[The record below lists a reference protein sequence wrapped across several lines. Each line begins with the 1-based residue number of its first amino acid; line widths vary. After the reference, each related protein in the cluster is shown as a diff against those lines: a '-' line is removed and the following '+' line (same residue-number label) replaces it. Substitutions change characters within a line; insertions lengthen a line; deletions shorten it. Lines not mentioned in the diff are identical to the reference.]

1 MSIQESPKKPL
12 LVLDNVS
19 LKPKDMER
27 VIIQNLNFSLYEGDC
42 VILLGGNGSGKSS
55 LIKLMNNTTSPTQGT
70 IKWLDGCSTAQNRPK
85 DIITLT
91 QDMSHSLF
99 YDLTVFENCLLWG
112 LKDKPLSLKIRT
124 HDERLYYAEYLKGYH
139 PNLALKLD
147 NVLRT
152 LSGGEKQAL
161 LLALCLAAK
170 PKILFLDEH
179 TSALDPVQS
188 EQMMQLTFEALQT
201 HRITSVIITHN
212 LNHALEF
219 GNRLIALKDGAI
231 VFKADTLE
239 KEKLQRHELV
249 RFCF

>member
-1 MSIQESPKKPL
+1 MALTHTKNPMIKVE
-12 LVLDNVS
+12 NVS
-19 LKPKDMER
+19 LKPKEMER
-27 VIIQNLNFSLYEGDC
+27 VIIHDLNFTLYEGDC

-55 LIKLMNNTTSPTQGT
+55 LIKLMNNTLNPTKGK
-70 IKWLDGCSTAQNRPK
+70 IKWLDGCSTKQNKPK

-99 YDLTVFENCLLWG
+99 YDLTVFENCLIWG

-124 HDERLYYAEYLKGYH
+124 HEERLYYAEYLKSYH

-147 NVLRT
+147 NTLRT

-170 PKILFLDEH
+170 PKVLFLDEH

-188 EQMMQLTFEALQT
+188 EQMMQLTFQALQT
-201 HRITSVIITHN
+201 HSITSIIITHD

-231 VFKADTLE
+231 VFKADALE